1 MCYIFLFYN
10 VGGVDVAVQVNIDD
24 NKIDNFSD
32 GAQTTLKKQME
43 KYADDIIKEANLI
56 EEAIREDGANTE
68 ITSNIV
74 LQAVRKNKSN
84 PSKKPNRFLL
94 ITKII
99 SSFSLLIT
107 GFLFD
112 SSGYQN
118 SFALQT
124 LNIGT
129 PRHKVQTEDS
139 SQILEYEVVTKWR
152 ELEGIVNDISINS
165 QVKTPRSIIQFLTE
179 NQFIDN
185 RESNILKEFLKIRNN
200 IVHSANNSY
209 TTTELKA
216 MLDEIDKIINKIKK
230 IV

>member
-1 MCYIFLFYN
+1 MLCVFYI
-10 VGGVDVAVQVNIDD
+10 VGGVDVAVQVNIDE

-118 SFALQT
+118 NVLKLLAFVVCLIVASVSTVLQF
-124 LNIGT
+124 
-129 PRHKVQTEDS
+129 VFE
-139 SQILEYEVVTKWR
+139 ER
-152 ELEGIVNDISINS
+152 E
-165 QVKTPRSIIQFLTE
+165 
-179 NQFIDN
+179 
-185 RESNILKEFLKIRNN
+185 
-200 IVHSANNSY
+200 
-209 TTTELKA
+209 
-216 MLDEIDKIINKIKK
+216 
-230 IV
+230 

>member
-84 PSKKPNRFLL
+84 PSKKTSRFLL

-118 SFALQT
+118 NVLKLIAFVVCLIVASVSTVLQF
-124 LNIGT
+124 
-129 PRHKVQTEDS
+129 VFE
-139 SQILEYEVVTKWR
+139 ER
-152 ELEGIVNDISINS
+152 E
-165 QVKTPRSIIQFLTE
+165 
-179 NQFIDN
+179 
-185 RESNILKEFLKIRNN
+185 
-200 IVHSANNSY
+200 
-209 TTTELKA
+209 
-216 MLDEIDKIINKIKK
+216 
-230 IV
+230 

>member
-1 MCYIFLFYN
+1 M
-10 VGGVDVAVQVNIDD
+10 AVQVNIDD

-84 PSKKPNRFLL
+84 PNKKPNRFLL

-118 SFALQT
+118 NVLKLIAFVVCLIVASVSTVLQFVFEEREW
-124 LNIGT
+124 LYEYF
-129 PRHKVQTEDS
+129 TE
-139 SQILEYEVVTKWR
+139 
-152 ELEGIVNDISINS
+152 
-165 QVKTPRSIIQFLTE
+165 
-179 NQFIDN
+179 
-185 RESNILKEFLKIRNN
+185 
-200 IVHSANNSY
+200 
-209 TTTELKA
+209 
-216 MLDEIDKIINKIKK
+216 
-230 IV
+230 

>member
-1 MCYIFLFYN
+1 MCYIFYN

-32 GAQTTLKKQME
+32 GAQTTMKKQME

-84 PSKKPNRFLL
+84 PRKKPNRFLL

-118 SFALQT
+118 NVLKLIAFVVCLIVASVSTVLQF
-124 LNIGT
+124 
-129 PRHKVQTEDS
+129 VFE
-139 SQILEYEVVTKWR
+139 ER
-152 ELEGIVNDISINS
+152 E
-165 QVKTPRSIIQFLTE
+165 
-179 NQFIDN
+179 
-185 RESNILKEFLKIRNN
+185 
-200 IVHSANNSY
+200 
-209 TTTELKA
+209 
-216 MLDEIDKIINKIKK
+216 
-230 IV
+230 

>member
-1 MCYIFLFYN
+1 M
-10 VGGVDVAVQVNIDD
+10 AVQVNIGN

-56 EEAIREDGANTE
+56 EEAIREDGANAE

-84 PSKKPNRFLL
+84 PNKKPNRFLL

-118 SFALQT
+118 NVLKLIAFVVCLIIASVSTVLQF
-124 LNIGT
+124 
-129 PRHKVQTEDS
+129 VFE
-139 SQILEYEVVTKWR
+139 ER
-152 ELEGIVNDISINS
+152 E
-165 QVKTPRSIIQFLTE
+165 
-179 NQFIDN
+179 
-185 RESNILKEFLKIRNN
+185 
-200 IVHSANNSY
+200 
-209 TTTELKA
+209 
-216 MLDEIDKIINKIKK
+216 
-230 IV
+230 